1 MGKVVELVIA
11 DQAREIKVKEYRG
24 QRVVTFRD
32 VDELHG
38 RPQGTAGRNFS
49 ENKDKFI
56 EGIDFFKL
64 TFEEMRCTNFVERA
78 NPQGLTL
85 LTESGYL
92 MLVKSFTDDLAW
104 EVQRQLVNHYF
115 RSKVLAAPK
124 DSALRQAEIEARL
137 RNAKTRQARLMK
149 EMAEG
154 FRDQLSPESIQLLLA
169 GVTELLMGKALLPKP
184 QIDVHF
190 TATEIAEELGVSANK
205 VGRLANKLN
214 LKTSEYGKWVLD
226 KAAHS
231 DKQVRSFLYNEKG
244 RAAIVDALNRELRVL
259 PGGKTGNDHRQA
271 ATPDG

>member
-1 MGKVVELVIA
+1 MSKIVQLVIA
-11 DQAREIKVKEYRG
+11 NQQRDFAVKEYRG

-32 VDELHG
+32 IDELHG
-38 RPQGTAGRNFS
+38 RPEGTAKRNFN
-49 ENKDKFI
+49 ENKDRFR
-56 EGIDFFKL
+56 EGEDFF
-64 TFEEMRCTNFVERA
+64 FVK
-78 NPQGLTL
+78 PQDVAPYEIRTSEINNRGTYL

-115 RSKVLAAPK
+115 RSKALATPK
-124 DSALRQAEIEARL
+124 DSALRQAEIEARI

-184 QIDVHF
+184 QIDVTF
-190 TATEIAEELGVSANK
+190 TATEIAEELGVSPNK
-205 VGRLANKLN
+205 IGRIANKLN

-244 RAAIVDALNRELRVL
+244 RAAIVDALNRELKVL
-259 PGGKTGNDHRQA
+259 PGGKTGIE
-271 ATPDG
+271 TG

>member
-1 MGKVVELVIA
+1 MGKVVQLVIA
-11 DQAREIKVKEYRG
+11 DQTQEIQVKDYRG

-32 VDELHG
+32 VDEVHG
-38 RPQGTAGRNFS
+38 RPEGTARVTFNRHKDRFK
-49 ENKDKFI
+49 ENEDY
-56 EGIDFFKL
+56 
-64 TFEEMRCTNFVERA
+64 FVCQSYEA
-78 NPQGLTL
+78 EKVLGTVAPNGLIL

-92 MLVKSFTDDLAW
+92 MLTKPFNDEKAW

-115 RSKVLAAPK
+115 RSKALAAPK
-124 DSALRQAEIEARL
+124 DSALRQVEIEARL

-184 QIDVHF
+184 QIDIHF
-190 TATEIAEELGVSANK
+190 TATEVAEELGVSANK
-205 VGRLANKLN
+205 VGRIANKLN

-244 RAAIVDALNRELRVL
+244 RAAIVGALNRELKVL
-259 PGGKTGNDHRQA
+259 PGGKAETETG
-271 ATPDG
+271 